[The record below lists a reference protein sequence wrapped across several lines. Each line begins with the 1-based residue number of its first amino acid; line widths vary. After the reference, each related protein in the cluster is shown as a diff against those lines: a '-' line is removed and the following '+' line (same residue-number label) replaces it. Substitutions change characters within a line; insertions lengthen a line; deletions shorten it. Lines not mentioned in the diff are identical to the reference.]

1 MLKLY
6 WSILINAI
14 FSDTCKVRNPCK
26 NGATCKP
33 DGDGA
38 TCQCPPNYQGEN
50 CDQGRHR
57 IKVIQLPVLYQCK
70 TQWRGWEQSPGKKL
84 DCLSTQQ
91 EAVYALFRHFFKVVF
106 NNLIFCFGVD
116 VNECANNPC
125 KNGAKCTNTRGS
137 YTCTCD
143 SRFTGKNCDQG
154 KKPIRWAILARYSHY
169 L

>member
-1 MLKLY
+1 MFYQLRKE
-6 WSILINAI
+6 NTMAR
-14 FSDTCKVRNPCK
+14 VR
-26 NGATCKP
+26 TIS
-33 DGDGA
+33 
-38 TCQCPPNYQGEN
+38 
-50 CDQGRHR
+50 R
-57 IKVIQLPVLYQCK
+57 
-70 TQWRGWEQSPGKKL
+70 KKL

-106 NNLIFCFGVD
+106 NTLIFCFGLD

-154 KKPIRWAILARYSHY
+154 K
-169 L
+169 